1 MMTTEVMTVTG
12 PVPVDQIG
20 VTIMHEHLFINLH
33 RVSMNDDSILR
44 DPVLAILEAG
54 HFREAGGRTIVDVTS
69 GGMDRKPAELRR
81 VAQEAGVNV
90 IMGCGWYKERYFS
103 PEVYEKSTNQLA
115 ADMIHDIEVGADGT
129 DVRAGII
136 GEVGSLGSYIQP
148 SEERVLRAAARAHKR
163 TGLTVTTHAVGSTIG
178 LDQLD
183 ILEEEGV
190 DLRRVIIGHCDSYP
204 YPDYHEAIAKR
215 GAYVE
220 FDRIQ
225 GKVKFETVRR
235 AGLVKELADRGHLR
249 KILLSQDICEK
260 SSLKAYGGQGY
271 SFVLTGF
278 VPFLLDA
285 GLSQEEI
292 QILLVENPRAALTG
306 GE

>member
-1 MMTTEVMTVTG
+1 
-12 PVPVDQIG
+12 
-20 VTIMHEHLFINLH
+20 
-33 RVSMNDDSILR
+33 
-44 DPVLAILEAG
+44 
-54 HFREAGGRTIVDVTS
+54 
-69 GGMDRKPAELRR
+69 
-81 VAQEAGVNV
+81 
-90 IMGCGWYKERYFS
+90 MGCGWYKEKFYS
-103 PEVYEKSTNQLA
+103 PEVYEKSTNQHA

-136 GEVGSLGSYIQP
+136 GEVGSLGSYILP
-148 SEERVLRAAARAHKR
+148 SEERILRAAARAHKR

-225 GKVKFETVRR
+225 GKVEFETVRR
-235 AGLVKELADRGHLR
+235 AGLVKEMVDRGYLEHV
-249 KILLSQDICEK
+249 LLSQDICEK
-260 SSLKAYGGQGY
+260 SSLQAYGGQGY
-271 SFVLTGF
+271 SFVITGF
-278 VPFLLDA
+278 VKAAA
-285 GLSQEEI
+285 GC
-292 QILLVENPRAALTG
+292 RAERRTNSNSVG
-306 GE
+306 